1 MRQKTD
7 LQQSIFDIIPDHSIG
22 RELKAISDL
31 IDQNPLFIDWV
42 HQDLSSSSANESGR
56 NGFTSDQVLRFGFL
70 KQFTGF
76 SYRELSFYLSD
87 SETFKA
93 FSRCW
98 KKAPSSSSLQALVSS
113 IKASTWEYINR
124 QILKCADEAHVEK
137 GRVTR
142 TDSTITETHIHKPTD
157 NELLCDSVR
166 VLARLLKQAEKLS
179 KVRFSWRN
187 RTRVCKKLSRLI
199 QFSPKKDHKKLYRQ
213 LMTHTEKLWFQVA
226 DSLKLMV
233 TSGSHDEDKFKTW
246 TEDVNNYLDLT
257 WSVIEQTDWR
267 VFKEVKV
274 PAKEKIFSI
283 FEDHTDLIVKGNRQ
297 TQYGHKL
304 NLTTGQSGLVIDL
317 VIENGN
323 PTDSQTTLKMLERQ
337 VAILKRPPRQVSL
350 DGGYASKANLEKA
363 KELGIKDV
371 AFHKKRGLKILDMV
385 KSDWVY
391 KKLRAFRAGIEGNIA
406 TLKDRFNLRRCNWK
420 GLENFKAY
428 VWSSVVAYNLVTLVR
443 RL

>member
-1 MRQKTD
+1 LRQKTD

-187 RTRVCKKLSRLI
+187 
-199 QFSPKKDHKKLYRQ
+199 
-213 LMTHTEKLWFQVA
+213 
-226 DSLKLMV
+226 
-233 TSGSHDEDKFKTW
+233 
-246 TEDVNNYLDLT
+246 
-257 WSVIEQTDWR
+257 
-267 VFKEVKV
+267 
-274 PAKEKIFSI
+274 
-283 FEDHTDLIVKGNRQ
+283 
-297 TQYGHKL
+297 
-304 NLTTGQSGLVIDL
+304 
-317 VIENGN
+317 
-323 PTDSQTTLKMLERQ
+323 
-337 VAILKRPPRQVSL
+337 
-350 DGGYASKANLEKA
+350 
-363 KELGIKDV
+363 
-371 AFHKKRGLKILDMV
+371 
-385 KSDWVY
+385 
-391 KKLRAFRAGIEGNIA
+391 
-406 TLKDRFNLRRCNWK
+406 
-420 GLENFKAY
+420 
-428 VWSSVVAYNLVTLVR
+428 
-443 RL
+443 